1 MKQIKKLITPA
12 YVCILAMSLSLT
24 SIPHS
29 AIVMEARAE
38 NVKSGTISE
47 GLTWQYGSDGTL
59 TISGNGSMPDYTT
72 VNNYYTGITTDAPW
86 GDYLSDITKVVVSG
100 NVLFLIAHQ

>member
-29 AIVMEARAE
+29 ATVIVVLHQKHMQKR
-38 NVKSGTISE
+38 
-47 GLTWQYGSDGTL
+47 
-59 TISGNGSMPDYTT
+59 MPM
-72 VNNYYTGITTDAPW
+72 
-86 GDYLSDITKVVVSG
+86 LS
-100 NVLFLIAHQ
+100 LH